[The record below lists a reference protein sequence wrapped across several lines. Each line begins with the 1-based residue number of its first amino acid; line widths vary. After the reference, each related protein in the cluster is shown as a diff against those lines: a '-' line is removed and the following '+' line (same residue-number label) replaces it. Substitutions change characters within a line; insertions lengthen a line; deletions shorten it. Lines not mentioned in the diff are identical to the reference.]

1 MTDISENKLTWG
13 DEAQGTFEAL
23 PKDVPEVS
31 LFVLAQRGWTHVFGN
46 EVASAFTAWRK
57 GDEGKAASEVEQ
69 KAWLTARR
77 EAKLAQILEGKLGV
91 RAAGA
96 PRLSGI
102 EAVMRQ
108 IATKRVTARLAK
120 LNPPI
125 KMPTGENT
133 IEIKGVKFTRDA
145 LVKRMLETNEAEI
158 RADAEVRMAQ
168 DSAIGDDADD
178 LFGAE

>member
-57 GDEGKAASEVEQ
+57 GDEGKAASEAEQ

-120 LNPPI
+120 VGM

-133 IEIKGVKFTRDA
+133 IEVKGVKFTRDQ
-145 LVKRMLETNEAEI
+145 LVKRMIEANEAEI

-168 DSAIGDDADD
+168 DSAVGDDAED